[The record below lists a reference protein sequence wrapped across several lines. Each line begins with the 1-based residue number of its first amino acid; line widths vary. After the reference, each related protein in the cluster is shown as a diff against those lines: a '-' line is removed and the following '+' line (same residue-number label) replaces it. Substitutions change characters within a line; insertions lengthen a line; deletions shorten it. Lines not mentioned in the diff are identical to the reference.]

1 MENEKIRAAAQSALW
16 REISHDFVIV
26 PTQPNHLLFGGL
38 CSGLP
43 FWAIWVS
50 LYYFFLALHRVQLC
64 TRTDAGVHLLSP
76 VEDMEKK
83 KKKSVITVMIFS
95 PEKNLDVMHHTAP
108 IFFSLRPLFSISFC
122 LKVLSS
128 SLIAKSAS
136 KENVCA
142 KKMDAD
148 LDRQKRFLS
157 PFKLLSNIGCVH
169 SEVNGFFSPPYF
181 AQ

>member
-1 MENEKIRAAAQSALW
+1 M
-16 REISHDFVIV
+16 
-26 PTQPNHLLFGGL
+26 
-38 CSGLP
+38 
-43 FWAIWVS
+43 S

-95 PEKNLDVMHHTAP
+95 PEKKSGCHAP
-108 IFFSLRPLFSISFC
+108 YGADFLLPPSSIFDFILSESSFFFSFLYLFLSLFLSIF
-122 LKVLSS
+122 
-128 SLIAKSAS
+128 AKSAS